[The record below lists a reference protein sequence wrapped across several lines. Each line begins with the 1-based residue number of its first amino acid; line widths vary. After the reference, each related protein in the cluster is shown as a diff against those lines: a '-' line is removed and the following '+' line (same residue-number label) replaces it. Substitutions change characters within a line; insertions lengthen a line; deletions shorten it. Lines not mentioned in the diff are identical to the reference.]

1 MIVLKMN
8 RLELCFL
15 HLTQM
20 HPILVSL
27 TPIWSAA
34 LRFRRSHF
42 SRSLITARHR
52 VKHSPGCYRR
62 QKAAASFGS
71 HQVCRNMHLFFC
83 FLLLL
88 ISIDLLFGDDD
99 QQWWY
104 LCVFW
109 VLVEF
114 GFGKVWNQTDKTSS
128 NYRWLIHKFS
138 SLNPHLLLL
147 LIFNIPTICYILT
160 PANS

>member
-1 MIVLKMN
+1 MMVLKMN

-62 QKAAASFGS
+62 QKAATSNGS
-71 HQVCRNMHLFFC
+71 HQVCRNVHLFFV

-88 ISIDLLFGDDD
+88 ISLIFSLVMMMISEDI
-99 QQWWY
+99 Y
-104 LCVFW
+104 AFW
-109 VLVEF
+109 SVEWIW
-114 GFGKVWNQTDKTSS
+114 FGKVWNQTDKTSS
-128 NYRWLIHKFS
+128 NYRWLIQKFS

>member
-1 MIVLKMN
+1 MMVLKMN

-62 QKAAASFGS
+62 QKAATSMAATKFAEM
-71 HQVCRNMHLFFC
+71 CIYFLF

-88 ISIDLLFGDDD
+88 ISLIFSLVMMMISEDI
-99 QQWWY
+99 Y
-104 LCVFW
+104 AFW
-109 VLVEF
+109 SVEWIW
-114 GFGKVWNQTDKTSS
+114 FGKVWNQTDKTSS
-128 NYRWLIHKFS
+128 NYRWLIQKFS